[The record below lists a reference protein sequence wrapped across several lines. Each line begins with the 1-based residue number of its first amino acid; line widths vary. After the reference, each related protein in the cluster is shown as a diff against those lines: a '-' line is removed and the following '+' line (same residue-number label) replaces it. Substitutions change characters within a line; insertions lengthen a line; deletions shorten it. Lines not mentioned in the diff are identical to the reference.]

1 MCVIAEG
8 VEHDTQASVLR
19 AIGCHEMQG
28 YLFGK
33 PARLEDFKRLY
44 ARSGKEHGQASGLR
58 VVR

>member
-1 MCVIAEG
+1 
-8 VEHDTQASVLR
+8 VLR

-44 ARSGKEHGQASGLR
+44 ARSGKQHGQPAGLR